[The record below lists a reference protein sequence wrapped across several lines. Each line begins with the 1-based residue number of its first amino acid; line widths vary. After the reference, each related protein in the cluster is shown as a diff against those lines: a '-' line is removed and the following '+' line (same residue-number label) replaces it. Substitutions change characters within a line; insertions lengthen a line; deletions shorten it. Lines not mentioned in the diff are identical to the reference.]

1 MSIED
6 YNYAND
12 SRVRAARSRVY
23 TYRDGY
29 VVFGEIDTEYAPQE
43 VLDMGQLDDEGYC
56 LWVPV
61 RLGPYEVCDCCGG
74 RGHVVDPAID
84 CGGIT
89 SDEFADDP
97 DFADRY
103 YNGAFDITCPQ
114 CRGLRVV
121 RHPELPE
128 VLARWIAELE
138 RERDADYADRLSE
151 IRFGC

>member
-6 YNYAND
+6 FNYAND
-12 SRVRAARSRVY
+12 YRVRVAHSRVY
-23 TYRDGY
+23 TLRGNYI
-29 VVFGEIDTEYAPQE
+29 VFGEIDTEYAPQE

-56 LWVPV
+56 LWIPV
-61 RLGPYEVCDCCGG
+61 QMGPYEVCGCCGG
-74 RGHVVDPAID
+74 RGSVVDPNID

-89 SDEFADDP
+89 PDEFADDP
-97 DFADRY
+97 DFEEAYFNGRY
-103 YNGAFDITCPQ
+103 DIPCPE

-128 VLARWIAELE
+128 ALARWVRELE
-138 RERDADYADRLSE
+138 RERDEDYDDRLAE